1 MMRAPAGFATLLL
14 LLVVMP
20 STRVGADELAEP
32 FHVPGADATV
42 QELQIWALIE
52 QDRFVKARDEA
63 EKYLAEHPDSYVAH
77 LSLATA
83 HHYGEGN
90 FPMALF
96 HVSRALQLF
105 EERFGPDP
113 SKEQPWR
120 WHAKML
126 ILLDRTHGQLEHY
139 DEQLAIMQRY
149 NERYTPKLKA
159 ERAWPLM
166 KKREFDL
173 ARQAARDGLSTEDPY
188 QVERA
193 MNALCTIEFE
203 AGNDEEGYRM
213 CREAVLIAK
222 ERFGQASAV
231 DLSNFSEAARSVF
244 KFDEAEQLLIE
255 SASVP
260 LSWYG
265 NPYLDLSDLYMRAGR
280 FSEALSSLKEIPRHR
295 ARRPPHVQD
304 ADRNET
310 RRSLAAFLVLMGKPA
325 EAMQITDKA
334 LVLPDRRS
342 HNSRDPEQDR
352 AIVALVDRQAR
363 LMAAEMTLEGSLARP
378 FYLRAWSHA
387 KALWLRFEAWLS
399 GRQAARFLHDDE
411 RLVGTFAIGRARSA
425 VTPPWLVADL
435 VAVLG
440 PGVVQRAIEKAS
452 SEDHR
457 DGASG
462 YYDAV
467 AAEVA
472 LAQGRYGAAI
482 ELAQRALQSLTPGD
496 ALLRERVRA
505 VLGHAVSD
513 PTAQV
518 GIYEQV
524 LDVDPGLFRRL
535 GWALPARIES
545 SGAEIDREVAVALRR
560 SPRFEASEQGLRI
573 RVHGGRACL
582 FGASGTAW
590 GCSTAEPVTEDSSLD
605 YAQRVVDSFHA
616 VVFSPRVDLS
626 RIDINSLDGSNQT
639 VRDPTQLLF
648 GP

>member
-1 MMRAPAGFATLLL
+1 MRAPASLATLFLL
-14 LLVVMP
+14 FIALP
-20 STRVGADELAEP
+20 SAPVGADELADP
-32 FHVPGADATV
+32 FHIPGADATRR
-42 QELQIWALIE
+42 ELQIWAFIE
-52 QDRFVKARDEA
+52 QDRFVKGRDEA
-63 EKYLAEHPDSYVAH
+63 EKYLADHADSYVAH
-77 LSLATA
+77 LSLAVA
-83 HHYGEGN
+83 QHYGEGN

-96 HVSRALQLF
+96 HASRALQLF
-105 EERFGPDP
+105 EERFGPEP
-113 SKEQPWR
+113 SMDAPWR
-120 WHAKML
+120 WHAK
-126 ILLDRTHGQLEHY
+126 ILMQLDRTHGQLEHY
-139 DEQLAIMQRY
+139 DEQLGFMQRY

-166 KKREFDL
+166 KKREFEL
-173 ARQAARDGLSTEDPY
+173 AREAARDGLSTEDPY

-213 CREAVLIAK
+213 CREAVTISK
-222 ERFGQASAV
+222 QRFGQASAV

-255 SASVP
+255 SASVQ

-280 FSEALSSLKEIPRHR
+280 FAEALSALKEIPRHR
-295 ARRPPHVQD
+295 ARRPPHVQE

-325 EAMQITDKA
+325 EAMRITDKA

-363 LMAAEMTLEGSLARP
+363 LIAAEMTLEGSVARP
-378 FYLRAWSHA
+378 FYVRAWSHA
-387 KALWLRFEAWLS
+387 KSLWFRFEAWLS

-425 VTPPWLVADL
+425 VTPPWLVGDL

-440 PGVVQRAIEKAS
+440 PGVVHRAIEQAS
-452 SEDHR
+452 SEDQR
-457 DGASG
+457 EGASG

-472 LAQGRYGAAI
+472 LEQGRYGAAI
-482 ELAQRALQSLTPGD
+482 ELAQAALQSLKPGD

-505 VLGHAVSD
+505 VLGRAVSD
-513 PTAQV
+513 PTAQLAF
-518 GIYEQV
+518 YEQV

-545 SGAEIDREVAVALRR
+545 SGAALDREVASALRR
-560 SPRFEASEQGLRI
+560 SPRFEMSEQGLLI
-573 RVHGGRACL
+573 RVHGGRVCM
-582 FGASGTAW
+582 FGPSGTAW
-590 GCSTAEPVTEDSSLD
+590 GCSAAEPRAEDSSLD

-639 VRDPTQLLF
+639 VRDPTELLF